1 MVRKKVPEWLNST
14 MWSTPPSQP
23 SSFNDDSTLL
33 RHSPAT
39 KMSSMKKQE
48 AESISVT
55 PPPST
60 ASSVQ
65 SPSPRPRNNGS
76 SISGEYG
83 NSSVAP
89 SSAED
94 FSRQAHLSAE
104 LSKKVINMKEL
115 RSLASQSLPDSP
127 GIRSTVW
134 KLLLGYL
141 PPERSLWSSELKQ
154 KRSQYKH
161 YKDELLTSPSE
172 ITWRLVRS
180 KGFDNYELKSGSRCM
195 LSRSRITDE
204 DHPLSLGKAS
214 VWNTYFQ
221 DIETIE
227 QIDKDVKRTHPDI
240 PFFSAESS
248 FARSNQESMK
258 NILLVFAKLNQ
269 GIRYVQGMNEI
280 LAPIFYVFRNDPDED
295 SSSHAEAD
303 AFFCFVELLSGFRDF
318 YCQQLDNSVVGIRSA
333 ITRLSQLVRNH
344 DEELW
349 RHLEIT
355 TKVNPQFYAFRWITL
370 LLTQE
375 FSFFDCLHIWDALL
389 SDPEGPLVR
398 FAKSIDAQDPLLS
411 LQESLLGICCAMLVL
426 VRRRLIAGDFTSNMK
441 LLQHYPTT
449 NISHLLYVANKL
461 RSKMLV

>member
-14 MWSTPPSQP
+14 MWSTPPPP
-23 SSFNDDSTLL
+23 SSYDDGLL
-33 RHSPAT
+33 RHSPVT
-39 KMSSMKKQE
+39 KMKEE
-48 AESISVT
+48 AESISVAPRLNSA
-55 PPPST
+55 PPPSSNT
-60 ASSVQ
+60 SVP
-65 SPSPRPRNNGS
+65 SPSHRPRNGN
-76 SISGEYG
+76 SISGGSGEYG
-83 NSSVAP
+83 HSVGP
-89 SSAED
+89 SAED
-94 FSRQAHLSAE
+94 FSRQAHVSAE

-115 RSLASQSLPDSP
+115 RSLALQSLPDSP

-141 PPERSLWSSELKQ
+141 PPERSLWSTELKQ

-172 ITWRLVRS
+172 ITWKMVRS
-180 KGFDNYELKSGSRCM
+180 KGFDNYDLKSESRCM
-195 LSRSRITDE
+195 LARSRITDE

-214 VWNTYFQ
+214 IWNTYFQ
-221 DIETIE
+221 DTETIE
-227 QIDKDVKRTHPDI
+227 QIDRDVKRTHPDI
-240 PFFSAESS
+240 PFFSGESS
-248 FARSNQESMK
+248 FARSNQ
-258 NILLVFAKLNQ
+258 
-269 GIRYVQGMNEI
+269 
-280 LAPIFYVFRNDPDED
+280 
-295 SSSHAEAD
+295 SHAEAD

-333 ITRLSQLVRNH
+333 ITRLSQLVRKH

-375 FSFFDCLHIWDALL
+375 FSFFDSLHIWDALL
-389 SDPEGPLVR
+389 SDPEGPL
-398 FAKSIDAQDPLLS
+398 
-411 LQESLLGICCAMLVL
+411 ESLLGICCAMLVL

>member
-14 MWSTPPSQP
+14 MWSTPPPP
-23 SSFNDDSTLL
+23 SSFNDDATLL

-60 ASSVQ
+60 ASSV
-65 SPSPRPRNNGS
+65 PSPRPRNNGS

-161 YKDELLTSPSE
+161 YKDELLTSP
-172 ITWRLVRS
+172 
-180 KGFDNYELKSGSRCM
+180 KS
-195 LSRSRITDE
+195 
-204 DHPLSLGKAS
+204 H
-214 VWNTYFQ
+214 
-221 DIETIE
+221 
-227 QIDKDVKRTHPDI
+227 
-240 PFFSAESS
+240 
-248 FARSNQESMK
+248 
-258 NILLVFAKLNQ
+258 
-269 GIRYVQGMNEI
+269 
-280 LAPIFYVFRNDPDED
+280 
-295 SSSHAEAD
+295 
-303 AFFCFVELLSGFRDF
+303 
-318 YCQQLDNSVVGIRSA
+318 
-333 ITRLSQLVRNH
+333 
-344 DEELW
+344 
-349 RHLEIT
+349 
-355 TKVNPQFYAFRWITL
+355 
-370 LLTQE
+370 
-375 FSFFDCLHIWDALL
+375 
-389 SDPEGPLVR
+389 
-398 FAKSIDAQDPLLS
+398 
-411 LQESLLGICCAMLVL
+411 
-426 VRRRLIAGDFTSNMK
+426 GDW
-441 LLQHYPTT
+441 
-449 NISHLLYVANKL
+449 
-461 RSKMLV
+461 

>member
-14 MWSTPPSQP
+14 MWSAPPPP
-23 SSFNDDSTLL
+23 SSFNDDHLL
-33 RHSPAT
+33 LHSPAA
-39 KMSSMKKQE
+39 KMKEEQE
-48 AESISVT
+48 SESISVASRLNPA

-60 ASSVQ
+60 AS
-65 SPSPRPRNNGS
+65 PRQRNNGS
-76 SISGEYG
+76 NIISG
-83 NSSVAP
+83 VVP
-89 SSAED
+89 SGED

-115 RSLASQSLPDSP
+115 RSLALQSLPDSP

-154 KRSQYKH
+154 KRYQYKH

-180 KGFDNYELKSGSRCM
+180 KGFDNYELKTGSRCM

-204 DHPLSLGKAS
+204 DHPLSLRKAS
-214 VWNTYFQ
+214 IWNTYFQ
-221 DIETIE
+221 DTETIE

-240 PFFSAESS
+240 PFFSTGSS

-280 LAPIFYVFRNDPDED
+280 LAPIFYILRNDPDED
-295 SSSHAEAD
+295 SS
-303 AFFCFVELLSGFRDF
+303 
-318 YCQQLDNSVVGIRSA
+318 QLDNSVVGIRSA
-333 ITRLSQLVRNH
+333 ITRLSQLVRKH

-375 FSFFDCLHIWDALL
+375 FSFFDSLHIWDPLL
-389 SDPEGPLVR
+389 SDPEGPLNSKYLVFVAGKLTGDMLCDAGTGEEEVDRWR
-398 FAKSIDAQDPLLS
+398 FHIEYEITSTLS
-411 LQESLLGICCAMLVL
+411 NYQHQPSLVC
-426 VRRRLIAGDFTSNMK
+426 S
-441 LLQHYPTT
+441 
-449 NISHLLYVANKL
+449 
-461 RSKMLV
+461 